1 MIALAEVFG
10 VDVAGRAAGCL
21 EVPDE
26 AELAIPP
33 VIGGDLIAADV
44 SAAGVVAAGHDH
56 ARALPVEI
64 GDGADEAVDPV
75 AIVIAPVGDDAA
87 GGPPIAVAA
96 DSKFETATV
105 HLEPGCRALMVSDGI
120 SEQPARSKG
129 KEHGEQFGRQR
140 VQACMQS
147 LRAGADEVANL
158 FEAVQTHA
166 GTTELADDATV
177 VVVRW

>member
-1 MIALAEVFG
+1 MRYWIETLDGDLARAMNDLNEFVHARCESQIF
-10 VDVAGRAAGCL
+10 VTLWAGIFDAAGGTL
-21 EVPDE
+21 TY
-26 AELAIPP
+26 
-33 VIGGDLIAADV
+33 AD
-44 SAAGVVAAGHDH
+44 AGHGY
-56 ARALPVEI
+56 AWKVNPNGTLTQL
-64 GDGADEAVDPV
+64 
-75 AIVIAPVGDDAA
+75 DAA